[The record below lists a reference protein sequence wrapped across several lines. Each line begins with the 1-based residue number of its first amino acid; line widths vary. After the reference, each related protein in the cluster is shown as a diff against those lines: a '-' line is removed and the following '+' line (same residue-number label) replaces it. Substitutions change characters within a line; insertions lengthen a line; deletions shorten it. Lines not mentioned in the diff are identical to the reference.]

1 MSSQQSVTTQSESDV
16 DFLVVNKDEESE
28 EQEAKTMAEELV
40 RMNVVGESEPVSD
53 VNVVGESEPVSD
65 DATSASDED
74 SKSSKPAIAGETE
87 TVIVE
92 EETCQTVKGKYIGQC
107 KWFNDLLGYGF
118 VTICEGQDKGKDI
131 FVHHSGI
138 KPLNSNYKTLRKGE
152 YLHFNIITG
161 INGLQAVDVTG
172 INGGPLMCDFVSVSR
187 TSTTNHQ
194 SDSHRHVPS
203 MATSS
208 THTSTPGQP
217 GVLGKVPTNMSQWYV
232 VTKSGRKKNLAKY
245 SKQGRTAMKLA
256 KQAGIQDTQG

>member
-16 DFLVVNKDEESE
+16 DFPVVRKTEESESELVWLCVGECE
-28 EQEAKTMAEELV
+28 EQEAKTMNAV
-40 RMNVVGESEPVSD
+40 TD
-53 VNVVGESEPVSD
+53 EPVSD
-65 DATSASDED
+65 DATSDED
-74 SKSSKPAIAGETE
+74 SKSLKPAIAGETE
-87 TVIVE
+87 TETETVIVD

-138 KPLNSNYKTLRKGE
+138 RPLNSNYKTLRKGE

-187 TSTTNHQ
+187 TTTSNHQ
-194 SDSHRHVPS
+194 SGSHRHMASAPS
-203 MATSS
+203 ATTSS
-208 THTSTPGQP
+208 ATMSAPGQSGAP
-217 GVLGKVPTNMSQWYV
+217 GKVPTNMSQWYV

-256 KQAGIQDTQG
+256 KQAETQG